1 VDERH
6 WQMVVR
12 VFSGEA
18 TPAERAEVERWA
30 AADAANAAELDALR
44 AVWEATGRLPAR
56 GDADRAWARLAART
70 VAAHDPQVVSL
81 AARRRAAAVP
91 AWRTAA
97 LRIAA
102 ALVVALGAAALWGP
116 VSGAVHDHV
125 LNHTV
130 TTGRGERLALR
141 LPDGT
146 RVSLGVQSRLSW
158 PRRFGA
164 ARRDVR
170 LQGAAYF
177 EVAHD
182 AARPFTVYSADAVTR
197 VLGTKFSVRDYPAEP
212 ARIAVTEGRV
222 AVSPSTDPSPQHAA
236 AILVKGD
243 AAQVDARGGTDVIHR
258 ADEGRELAWTRGSIA
273 FQNAPVRDVAAEVSR
288 WYDVDVRVTDPELAA
303 RHLTITFD
311 HEPLET
317 VLRDM
322 AAALNAHVER
332 HGLTV
337 ILAPAP
343 ADPRGGA
350 HPAGPTYSL

>member
-1 VDERH
+1 V
-6 WQMVVR
+6 
-12 VFSGEA
+12 
-18 TPAERAEVERWA
+18 VERWA

-56 GDADRAWARLAART
+56 GDADAAWRRVAART
-70 VAAHDPQVVSL
+70 GLDRAAGDAKVVSL
-81 AARRRAAAVP
+81 ASRRAPAQP
-91 AWRTAA
+91 AWRTAV

-102 ALVVALGAAALWGP
+102 VLVVALGAAALWSP
-116 VSGAVHDHV
+116 VGNVVRDHV

-130 TTGRGERLALR
+130 TTGRGERVALR

-158 PRRFGA
+158 PRSFGA
-164 ARRDVR
+164 SRRDVR

-182 AARPFTVYSADAVTR
+182 ARRPFTVYTPDAVTR

-222 AVSPSTDPSPQHAA
+222 AVQPSTRAAAEPA
-236 AILVKGD
+236 AILVKGE
-243 AAQVDARGGTDVIHR
+243 AAQVDARGATAVIYR

-288 WYDVDVRVTDPELAA
+288 WYDVDLQVPDPSLAA

-317 VLRDM
+317 VLHDM
-322 AAALNAHVER
+322 SAALNAHVER

-337 ILAPAP
+337 ILQPAPAP
-343 ADPRGGA
+343 RPDTRPAD
-350 HPAGPTYSL
+350 PTYSL